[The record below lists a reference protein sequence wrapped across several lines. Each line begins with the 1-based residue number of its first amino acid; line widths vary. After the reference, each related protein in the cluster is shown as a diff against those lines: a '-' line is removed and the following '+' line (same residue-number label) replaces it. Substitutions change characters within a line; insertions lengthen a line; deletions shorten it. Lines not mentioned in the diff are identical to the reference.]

1 MEQKIILQKIANIN
15 SELTS
20 VLNILK
26 SIGTWNMDLFPALY
40 QSLTVEAA
48 LKTEK
53 TSCSIR
59 HLIYA
64 SAGIPKRELMKKVA
78 DVHGIDIKYDGGIF
92 TATLPALLPKK
103 KKAYNFEFIT
113 DPLHFALEEFFEA
126 ESAVKFEKCTVV
138 FEHIY
143 DFKTPSRRICDYD
156 NIEVK
161 PVLDTVSAFVMADDG
176 GRFCDVFHTS
186 GYAENDCTKISV
198 MSKNTFPEWVKKR

>member
-1 MEQKIILQKIANIN
+1 
-15 SELTS
+15 
-20 VLNILK
+20 
-26 SIGTWNMDLFPALY
+26 MDLFPALY

-48 LKTEK
+48 LETEK
-53 TSCSIR
+53 TACRIR
-59 HLIYA
+59 HLIYS
-64 SAGIPKRELMKKVA
+64 SAGIPQRELMKKVA

-113 DPLHFALEEFFEA
+113 DPLHFALEEFFES
-126 ESAVKFEKCTVV
+126 ENTVKFEKCTVV

-143 DFKTPSRRICDYD
+143 DSKTPSRRICDYD

-161 PVLDTVSAFVMADDG
+161 PVLDTVSAFVMTDDG

-186 GYAENDCTKISV
+186 GTLKTTAQKYTLRRVRFDEVACVRPQYDFSV
-198 MSKNTFPEWVKKR
+198 RKTRRIAFINGPEK